1 MFSTKSLV
9 VGVGMALAVVA
20 LPVTRGRSFA
30 QPAADEI
37 AVNAFAVLETNCAN
51 AGCHAGPGHYSFDV
65 KEPPTLRAAKVI
77 QAGNADDSEIIRRV
91 ESGAMPLGGYKGQ
104 VGTKLPAADI
114 AILRRWI
121 DAGAP
126 APAVVA
132 PIAQARPFISE
143 RQLLKAIQRDL
154 QAAPPRDR
162 SFLRYFSFAHVWN
175 RTDVPE
181 VDLAAYPLALSKLVH
196 HLSWER
202 AITQPKSVGTETALL
217 RIDVRDYGWTKS
229 TWNQIASVYPYGLT
243 DASLLAQA
251 DDIEALSETSVP
263 YIRADWFVA
272 NASIAPLYHEILRL
286 PDTLKGLEG
295 LLRIDSAADVELGRA
310 RRFGLR
316 NSAVSRN
323 NRAIERSPTAYG
335 AYWKSF
341 DFASS
346 RLEQNIFVDPVNL
359 HPDGGEVIFSL
370 PNGLQGYFIIDRNG
384 RRIDDAP
391 VAIVRDRANTEDPV
405 VHNGRSCI
413 GCHTQG
419 LNAFRDE
426 ISGALRARVD
436 ATFDLSRAESLYRGQ
451 EELDHFLNDDNRLF
465 KDALLRIGGGHTDS
479 GGDPI
484 NRLSRRH
491 EAPLSVAQAAADLYL
506 DAASLQQL
514 IVNSADLRAQGFDQ
528 LLLPG
533 GGIKRDTWEQG
544 FRILLREKEARVTD
558 SLVQGL
564 PTIALNTNLGPG
576 ATRHLGERLVISVT
590 ASTESFVGVVRV
602 DSRGNLRQVYPI
614 VKGPQPRVGA
624 SQTIRLVD
632 STEVPNGVFG
642 VETLIAVASADPI
655 PLESQSGWEMF
666 AGTVRTWA
674 ASSSPPKR
682 VGNKEIAVLRFF
694 TSP

>member
-1 MFSTKSLV
+1 
-9 VGVGMALAVVA
+9 MALAVA
-20 LPVTRGRSFA
+20 LPVTHGRSLA
-30 QPAADEI
+30 QSADEI
-37 AVNAFAVLETNCAN
+37 AVKAFAVLETNCAN
-51 AGCHAGPGHYSFDV
+51 AGCHAGPGYYSFDV
-65 KEPPTLRAAKVI
+65 KDPSTLSVAKVI
-77 QAGNADDSEIIRRV
+77 QAGKADDSEMIRRV

-104 VGTKLPAADI
+104 AGTKLPAADI
-114 AILRRWI
+114 AVLRRWI

-132 PIAQARPFISE
+132 PIAEARPFISE
-143 RQLLKAIQRDL
+143 QQLLMAIRRDL
-154 QAAPPRDR
+154 QAAPARDR
-162 SFLRYFSFAHVWN
+162 PFLRYFSFAHIWN

-181 VDLAAYPLALSKLVH
+181 SDLAAYPFALSKLVH

-202 AITQPKSVGTETALL
+202 AITEPKPVGTETALL

-243 DASLLAQA
+243 DASLLEQA

-263 YIRADWFVA
+263 YIRADWFVT

-286 PDTLKGLEG
+286 PDTLKGLED
-295 LLRIDSAADVELGRA
+295 LLRINSAADVEQGRA

-316 NSAVSRN
+316 NSGVSRN
-323 NRAIERSPTAYG
+323 NRAIERSPTAFG

-346 RLEQNIFVDPVNL
+346 RLEQNIFVDPLNL
-359 HPDGGEVIFSL
+359 HPDGGEVIFTL
-370 PNGLQGYFIIDRNG
+370 PNGLHGYFIIDSVG

-391 VAIVRDRANTEDPV
+391 VAIVRDRVNTEDPV

-419 LNAFRDE
+419 IKAFRDD
-426 ISGALRARVD
+426 ISAALKARVD

-451 EELDHFLNDDNRLF
+451 GELDRFLNDDNRLF
-465 KDALLRIGGGHTDS
+465 KDTLLRIGGGRADS
-479 GGDPI
+479 GEDAI

-491 EAPLSVAQAAADLYL
+491 EAPLTVAQAAADLYL
-506 DAASLQQL
+506 DTASLQHL

-544 FRILLREKEARVTD
+544 FRILLREEDAQITD
-558 SLVQGL
+558 RSLQGF
-564 PTIALNTNLGPG
+564 PTIALNANLGPG
-576 ATRHLGERLVISVT
+576 ATRHVGDRLVISVT
-590 ASTESFVGVVRV
+590 ASTESFVGLVRV

-614 VKGPQPRVGA
+614 VKGPQARVGA

-632 STEVPNGVFG
+632 SAEAPNGVLG
-642 VETLIAVASADPI
+642 VETLIAVGSADPI
-655 PLESQSGWEMF
+655 PLESQPGWEEF
-666 AGTVRTWA
+666 AGAVRTWA

-682 VGNKEIAVLRFF
+682 AGNQEVAVLRFF
-694 TSP
+694 TAP